1 MGTSRECNSCRPCCF
16 RIESIYY
23 KRRDGQAK
31 ILGIVVCVVGAT
43 LITVY
48 KGPAVFG
55 DSNPSP
61 ISGFQ
66 QQQPISGFSVAIQNW
81 GIDEWHFGALC
92 LLFSCFSAGAFVNLQ
107 VWQYLNSL
115 HYVSNLLLELYMAP
129 NTMLWTISECSDLL
143 KYQGNTAYDCVSQSL
158 GHRCCLLRNCKA
170 CINLKKRHK
179 VCVGIVGF
187 KVLSICYLVSIH
199 VTMGN
204 FSDDTSYE

>member
-1 MGTSRECNSCRPCCF
+1 MGTSRECISCRPCCF

-61 ISGFQ
+61 ISGLQ
-66 QQQPISGFSVAIQNW
+66 QQQPISGFSAAIQNW

-107 VWQYLNSL
+107 V
-115 HYVSNLLLELYMAP
+115 
-129 NTMLWTISECSDLL
+129 
-143 KYQGNTAYDCVSQSL
+143 
-158 GHRCCLLRNCKA
+158 
-170 CINLKKRHK
+170 
-179 VCVGIVGF
+179 
-187 KVLSICYLVSIH
+187 
-199 VTMGN
+199 
-204 FSDDTSYE
+204 